1 MEING
6 IRARSSRGEVLMR
19 SAASM
24 ISILVVAVIGLLV
37 YKFYFTQSQSTG
49 TVTPAQTINIVGV
62 KNDLLAIAQAE
73 RAYQVEHNSIASLDE
88 LVSSGEMTIKK
99 SGRDGYTYDIDSAGE
114 GFRVIA
120 RCSAAVTGC
129 TNYTVDQSME
139 VRAEP

>member
-1 MEING
+1 
-6 IRARSSRGEVLMR
+6 MR

-37 YKFYFTQSQSTG
+37 YKFYFTQTQSMG
-49 TVTPAQTINIVGV
+49 TVTPAQTISVVGV

-73 RAYQVEHNSIASLDE
+73 RNYQAEHSSIASLDE
-88 LVSSGEMTIKK
+88 LVSSGEMSIKK

-120 RCSAAVTGC
+120 RCSASVAGC
-129 TNYTVDQSME
+129 TNYSVDQTME